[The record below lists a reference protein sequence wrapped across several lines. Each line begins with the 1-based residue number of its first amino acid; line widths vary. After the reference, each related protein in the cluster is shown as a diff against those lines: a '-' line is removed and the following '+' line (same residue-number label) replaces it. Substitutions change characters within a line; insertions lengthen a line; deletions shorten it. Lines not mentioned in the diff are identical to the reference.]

1 MSTKLDEKK
10 KRKREALFTAA
21 FRLFNTK
28 GIRQTSISDIAH
40 EADVAKGTFYLY
52 FKDKFDLRDKLIAS
66 KASQILM
73 QAIDELGGNSGLVS
87 RESGVLSVN
96 HENMKEMPLEDIIV
110 SLVDIILNRME
121 REPELLRFIA
131 KNLSWGAFHQ
141 MSVEDSV
148 EGETGFL
155 DKYHQ
160 LLASTGR
167 KFENPDLMLFMIVEL
182 LGGCSYQVIL
192 HQTPVTLDEL
202 KPQMYQTIRNI
213 IANQEVR

>member
-52 FKDKFDLRDKLIAS
+52 FKDKFDLRDKLIAA
-66 KASQILM
+66 KATQVLM
-73 QAIDELGGNSGLVS
+73 QAINELG
-87 RESGVLSVN
+87 VN
-96 HENMKEMPLEDIIV
+96 QRNMKEMPLEDTIV

-121 REPELLRFIA
+121 REPELLRFIT

-141 MSVEDSV
+141 MSVEDDE
-148 EGETGFL
+148 EGETGFMES
-155 DKYHQ
+155 YHD
-160 LLASTGR
+160 LIEATGR
-167 KFENPDLMLFMIVEL
+167 KFENPDLMLYMIVEL
-182 LGGCSYQVIL
+182 VGGCSYQVIL
-192 HQTPVTLDEL
+192 NQMPVALDQL
-202 KPQMYQTIRNI
+202 KPQLYKAIRDI
-213 IANQEVR
+213 VANQEITG

>member
-52 FKDKFDLRDKLIAS
+52 FKDKFDLRDKLIAA
-66 KASQILM
+66 KATQVLM
-73 QAIDELGGNSGLVS
+73 QATSELG
-87 RESGVLSVN
+87 VN
-96 HENMKEMPLEDIIV
+96 QSNMKEMPLEDTII

-121 REPELLRFIA
+121 REPDLLRFIT

-141 MSVEDSV
+141 MSVEDSE
-148 EGETGFL
+148 EGETGFMES
-155 DKYHQ
+155 YHS
-160 LLASTGR
+160 LIEATGR
-167 KFENPDLMLFMIVEL
+167 EFENPDLMLYMIVEMV
-182 LGGCSYQVIL
+182 GGCSYQVIL
-192 HQTPVTLDEL
+192 DQMPVTLDQL
-202 KPQMYQTIRNI
+202 KPQLYKAIRDI
-213 IANQEVR
+213 IANQEITG